1 MSPLET
7 MGKML
12 LMFGVIFLVL
22 GLILV
27 TLAKVPL
34 GGRLSGDI
42 HLRLGNAS
50 CYLPLMAGIALS
62 ILATL
67 VLNLILWLVR
77 K

>member
-1 MSPLET
+1 MNPLET

-12 LMFGVIFLVL
+12 LMFGAIFLVL

-34 GGRLSGDI
+34 AGRLPGDT
-42 HLRLGNAS
+42 HLRLDNAS
-50 CYLPLMAGIALS
+50 CYFPLMAGIVLS

>member
-12 LMFGVIFLVL
+12 LMFGAILLVL

-34 GGRLSGDI
+34 AGRLPGDV
-42 HLRLGNAS
+42 HLRLDNAS
-50 CYLPLMAGIALS
+50 CYFPLMTGIMLS

>member
-12 LMFGVIFLVL
+12 LMFGAIFLVL
-22 GLILV
+22 GLIVV

-34 GGRLSGDI
+34 AGRLPGDI

-50 CYLPLMAGIALS
+50 CYFSLMTGIVLS